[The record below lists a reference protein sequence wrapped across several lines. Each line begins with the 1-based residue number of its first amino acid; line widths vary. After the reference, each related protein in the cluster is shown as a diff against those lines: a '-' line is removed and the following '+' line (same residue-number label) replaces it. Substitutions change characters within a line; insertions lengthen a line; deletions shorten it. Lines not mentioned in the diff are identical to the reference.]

1 VFSEN
6 KILKILFMGGLVLLL
21 VSSCVPQETPVP
33 TPSLSPTA
41 FVPVTA
47 EPTPTRA
54 PSHTPTLAPTLTPT
68 DSPTPES
75 DSERVGSLPDP
86 DGYQWSLVADGFT
99 QPIGLSTAGDG
110 SGRLF
115 VIEKPGQIRIIA
127 DGNLVPEPFL
137 DIRDRV
143 GASGSEQ
150 GLLGLAF
157 HPDYESNGYIFVNYT
172 DNDGDSVV
180 SRFSVSSDENRADPE
195 SESRVLVYNQPYK
208 NHNGGQVLFG
218 PDGYLWITTGDGG
231 AGGDPDDNAQNLDT
245 LLGKL
250 LRLDVDQQPYS
261 IPEDNPFGD
270 EIWAYGLRNPWRIT
284 FDPATGELYIADVG
298 QNQWEEINYLPAD
311 ALPGANFGWDY
322 MEGNHAFEGTPPD
335 DADLTGPVAEYNHAK
350 GCSVSGGAVYRGSLS
365 DWQGVYLYGDFCS
378 GIIWGL
384 LKTAESSWQ
393 NEIMYDTSAGISA
406 ISQDEAGEVYM
417 LDIQGGVYRLEEK

>member
-1 VFSEN
+1 MIYKNNIS
-6 KILKILFMGGLVLLL
+6 KILFIGGLVLLL
-21 VSSCVPQETPVP
+21 ASSCVPQETPAP

-41 FVPVTA
+41 FVPVTE

-54 PSHTPTLAPTLTPT
+54 PSHTPTLPPTETSTASSTP
-68 DSPTPES
+68 DS
-75 DSERVGSLPDP
+75 DAGRVDSLPDP
-86 DGYQWSLVADGFT
+86 DGYQWSLVADGLT
-99 QPIGLSTAGDG
+99 QPIGLSTARDG

-115 VIEKPGQIRIIA
+115 VIEKPGQIRIIS
-127 DGNLVPEPFL
+127 DGSLLPEPFL

-143 GASGSEQ
+143 GDSGSEQ

-157 HPDYESNGYIFVNYT
+157 HPDYEGNGYFFVNYT
-172 DNDGDSVV
+172 DHDGDTVV
-180 SRFSVSSDENRADPE
+180 SRFVVSENENRADPD
-195 SESRVLVYNQPYK
+195 SESKVLVINQPYK

-218 PDGYLWITTGDGG
+218 PDGYLWVTTGDGG
-231 AGGDPDDNAQNLDT
+231 AGGDPEDNAQNLNN

-250 LRLDVDQQPYS
+250 LRINVDQQPYS

-284 FDPATGELYIADVG
+284 FDPATGDLYIADVG
-298 QNQWEEINYLPAD
+298 QNQWEEINYLPWD
-311 ALPGANFGWDY
+311 APGGANFGWDFL
-322 MEGNHAFEGTPPD
+322 EGNHTFEGTPPD
-335 DADLTGPVAEYNHAK
+335 DADLIGPVAEYDHSK

-378 GIIWGL
+378 GLIWGL
-384 LKTAESSWQ
+384 LKTPDGGWQ
-393 NEIMYDTSAGISA
+393 NEILYDTNAGITA

>member
-1 VFSEN
+1 MDKN
-6 KILKILFMGGLVLLL
+6 KISKMLFMGGLVLLL
-21 VSSCVPQETPVP
+21 VSSCVPQETAAP

-41 FVPVTA
+41 FVPVTD

-54 PSHTPTLAPTLTPT
+54 PSQTPTLLPTSTST
-68 DSPTPES
+68 ASPTAAP
-75 DSERVGSLPDP
+75 DAGRVGSLPEVD
-86 DGYQWSLVADGFT
+86 DYQWSLVADGFT

-115 VIEKPGQIRIIA
+115 VIEKPGLIRIIA
-127 DGNLVPEPFL
+127 GGSVVSDPFL

-157 HPDYESNGYIFVNYT
+157 HPDYENNGYFFVNYT
-172 DNDGDSVV
+172 DNDGDTVV
-180 SRFSVSSDENRADPE
+180 SRFLVSEDANRADPD
-195 SESRVLVYNQPYK
+195 SESKVLVFSQPYK

-231 AGGDPDDNAQNLDT
+231 AGGDPEDNAQNLNN

-250 LRLDVDQQPYS
+250 LRIDVDQQPYS
-261 IPEDNPFGD
+261 IPDGNPFGD

-284 FDPATGELYIADVG
+284 FDPATGDLYIADVG
-298 QNQWEEINYLPAD
+298 QNKWEEINYLPAD
-311 ALPGANFGWDY
+311 APAGANFGWDY
-322 MEGNHAFEGTPPD
+322 LEGNHAFEGTPPD
-335 DADLTGPVAEYNHAK
+335 DAELVDPVAEYDHAK
-350 GCSVSGGAVYRGSLS
+350 GCSVSGGAVYRGSLPE
-365 DWQGVYLYGDFCS
+365 WQGVYLYGDFCS
-378 GIIWGL
+378 GLIWGL
-384 LKTAESSWQ
+384 LKTGDGGWQ
-393 NEIMYDTSAGISA
+393 NEILFDTNAGISA
-406 ISQDEAGEVYM
+406 ISQDESGEVYM